1 MPEDAYVKFRCFLL
15 LCSRHCV
22 NSFSYSFMPWG
33 GGGNKGLQETE
44 KKEVLQL
51 Q

>member
-1 MPEDAYVKFRCFLL
+1 MFPITVQQALCKFIQLFLHAL
-15 LCSRHCV
+15 G
-22 NSFSYSFMPWG
+22 G